1 MISVEK
7 LSKYYGDFHALK
19 GVSFEINAG
28 EIVGI
33 LGPNGA
39 GKSTTLRILT
49 CYLSPTSGNA
59 IIDGKSILNN
69 EREVKRVIGYL
80 PESAPLYD
88 DMSVFDYLVYMAEI
102 QELERSRLNDRLH
115 YVVDACNLKDV
126 ISKSIGE
133 LSKGYKQR
141 VGIAGA
147 IIHDPKILILDEPTN
162 GLDPNQIVE
171 IRELI
176 KELGKEK
183 TVLISTHILSE
194 VEATC
199 SRAIII
205 NQGNV
210 IADADPKHLT
220 LNNKENNKT
229 SVRIK
234 LSIKTNNKENNK
246 TSVRIK
252 LSIKTNDDKNKII
265 EKLKKIENIYDVK
278 AEDNGDLK
286 DITIYSNEE
295 EPREKIY
302 TVIKSTDWIIYE
314 MFRER
319 ENLEEVFHTLT
330 KGDK

>member
-1 MISVEK
+1 MISVDN
-7 LSKYYGDFHALK
+7 LNKYYGNFHALK
-19 GVSFEINAG
+19 GVSFEIKSG

-69 EREVKRVIGYL
+69 EREVKKVIGYL

-102 QELERSRLNDRLH
+102 QELERSRLNERLH
-115 YVVDACNLKDV
+115 YVVEACSLKDV

-220 LNNKENNKT
+220 LNNSKENKI
-229 SVRIK
+229 SSRIK
-234 LSIKTNNKENNK
+234 LS
-246 TSVRIK
+246 V
-252 LSIKTNDDKNKII
+252 KTNDDNSKII
-265 EKLKKIENIYDVK
+265 EKLKKIENVYDVK
-278 AEDNGDLK
+278 IENNDNLK
-286 DITIYSNEE
+286 DIIVYSNDE

-302 TVIKSTDWIIYE
+302 TFIKSTDWIIYE

>member
-1 MISVEK
+1 MQPKRSYIK
-7 LSKYYGDFHALK
+7 
-19 GVSFEINAG
+19 INRR
-28 EIVGI
+28 
-33 LGPNGA
+33 
-39 GKSTTLRILT
+39 TF
-49 CYLSPTSGNA
+49 
-59 IIDGKSILNN
+59 
-69 EREVKRVIGYL
+69 KRL
-80 PESAPLYD
+80 QTAC
-88 DMSVFDYLVYMAEI
+88 
-102 QELERSRLNDRLH
+102 RNSR
-115 YVVDACNLKDV
+115 
-126 ISKSIGE
+126 
-133 LSKGYKQR
+133 
-141 VGIAGA
+141 A

-176 KELGKEK
+176 KELGREK

-220 LNNKENNKT
+220 LNEGNENKI

-234 LSIKTNNKENNK
+234 LS
-246 TSVRIK
+246 V
-252 LSIKTNDDKNKII
+252 KTNDDNNKII
-265 EKLKKIENIYDVK
+265 EKLKKIENVYDVK
-278 AEDNGDLK
+278 IENNDNLK
-286 DITIYSNEE
+286 NITIYSNEE

-302 TVIKSTDWIIYE
+302 AAVKSTDWIIYE

>member
-1 MISVEK
+1 MISVEN
-7 LSKYYGDFHALK
+7 LNKYYGDFHALK

-69 EREVKRVIGYL
+69 EREVKKVIGYL

-88 DMSVFDYLVYMAEI
+88 DMSVFDYLIYMAEI
-102 QELERSRLNDRLH
+102 QELERSRLSERLH
-115 YVVDACNLKDV
+115 YVVNACSLKDV

-210 IADADPKHLT
+210 IADADPKHLS
-220 LNNKENNKT
+220 LNNNSKENK
-229 SVRIK
+229 V
-234 LSIKTNNKENNK
+234 
-246 TSVRIK
+246 SVRIK

-278 AEDNGDLK
+278 SEDNGDLK

-302 TVIKSTDWIIYE
+302 SFIKSTDWIIYE

>member
-69 EREVKRVIGYL
+69 EREVKKVIGYL

-102 QELERSRLNDRLH
+102 QELERNRLSERLH
-115 YVVDACNLKDV
+115 YVVNACSLKDV

-210 IADADPKHLT
+210 IADADPKHLS
-220 LNNKENNKT
+220 LNNSKENKIST
-229 SVRIK
+229 
-234 LSIKTNNKENNK
+234 
-246 TSVRIK
+246 RIK
-252 LSIKTNDDKNKII
+252 LSIKTNDDNNKII
-265 EKLKKIENIYDVK
+265 EKLKTIENVYDVK
-278 AEDNGDLK
+278 AENNENLK
-286 DITIYSNEE
+286 DIVIYSNDE

-302 TVIKSTDWIIYE
+302 KLIKSTDWIVFE
-314 MFRER
+314 MMKER

>member
-210 IADADPKHLT
+210 IADADPKHLS
-220 LNNKENNKT
+220 LNNSKENKIST
-229 SVRIK
+229 
-234 LSIKTNNKENNK
+234 
-246 TSVRIK
+246 RIK
-252 LSIKTNDDKNKII
+252 LSIKTNDDNSKII
-265 EKLKKIENIYDVK
+265 EKLKTIENVYDVK
-278 AEDNGDLK
+278 AENNENLK
-286 DITIYSNEE
+286 DIVIYSNDE

-302 TVIKSTDWIIYE
+302 KLIKSTDWIVFE
-314 MFRER
+314 MMKER